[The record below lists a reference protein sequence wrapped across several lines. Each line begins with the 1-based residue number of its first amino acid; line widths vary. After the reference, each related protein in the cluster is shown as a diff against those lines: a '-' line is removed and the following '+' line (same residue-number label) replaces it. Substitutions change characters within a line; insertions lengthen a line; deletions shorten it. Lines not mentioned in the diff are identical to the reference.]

1 MILKMKNDIFNEII
15 LQLETGPKTPTMLW
29 NIIRSKKIGSR
40 PTFFRALGK
49 LKVYRKIRKL
59 TIDEIKSRALHYTG
73 KESYYILVDEAL
85 ERRQVKYLQ
94 ILKNSTEINEKNVEG
109 LLNELEKYINN
120 LFKINEYEIVLGFYD
135 TLKLIYKDI
144 PETQLIKYTEYFI
157 NVSQRII
164 KLYRH
169 SKENNK
175 NPYED
180 LYKKIKSIGNSLFD
194 DFLFLFK
201 KGANQSKII
210 YPIMDLLNELDSL
223 PEKEEFL
230 KLLIADEHISSNVV
244 KDLLIR
250 YLNYDKKR
258 LNDNIQF
265 IKQQSD
271 IAYDKSLIN
280 NSFRDKELMQVYDD
294 VVNYFKNSRK
304 NHN

>member
-1 MILKMKNDIFNEII
+1 MKNDIFDEII

-40 PTFFRALGK
+40 PTFFRDLRK
-49 LKVYRKIRKL
+49 LKKEGKIKKL
-59 TIDEIKSRALHYTG
+59 NKDEIKSRALHYTG
-73 KESYYILVDEAL
+73 KESYYILVDEEL
-85 ERRQVKYLQ
+85 ERRMGKYLQ
-94 ILKNSTEINEKNVEG
+94 ILKNSTKINEKNVEG

-120 LFKINEYEIVLGFYD
+120 LFEKNEYEIVLGFYD
-135 TLKLIYKDI
+135 TLKRIYKDI

-164 KLYRH
+164 KLYRAN
-169 SKENNK
+169 KEKDK

-180 LYKKIKSIGNSLFD
+180 LYEKIKSIGKSLFD
-194 DFLFLFK
+194 DYLFLFK
-201 KGANQSKII
+201 KGANQSQII
-210 YPIMDLLNELDSL
+210 YPVMDLLDELESL

-230 KLLIADEHISSNVV
+230 KLLIADEHIPSNVI

-265 IKQQSD
+265 ITQQSD
-271 IAYDKSLIN
+271 IAYKKSLIN

-304 NHN
+304 NKP